1 MRTLAALL
9 LLLLVVVCIIG
20 SSNAACGPLGSIA
33 GGVPCRRYVEAVSER
48 SPMIDDPSSTAMQ
61 CLHFVLF
68 VFLLVAFV
76 SDFIAADDDPC
87 GPLGGILGGLC
98 VNFKQAIVPTE
109 VRHR

>member
-48 SPMIDDPSSTAMQ
+48 RSACNLGGILGG